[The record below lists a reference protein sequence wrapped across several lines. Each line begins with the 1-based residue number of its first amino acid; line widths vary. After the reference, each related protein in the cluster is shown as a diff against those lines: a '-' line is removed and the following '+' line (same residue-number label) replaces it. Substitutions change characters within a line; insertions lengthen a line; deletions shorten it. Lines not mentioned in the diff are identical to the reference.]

1 LIEEFFRE
9 KVSPLYSIGTKYF
22 SRFSA
27 LYNSKSYA
35 YSRRARYTAH
45 DLTEKEMS
53 TMTPEARFKAS
64 DSDDGGADVDEGNV
78 TLSELLAVKRSGC
91 RLFSAILLIALLYSS
106 SCPALYN
113 GLQLFSACAILFN
126 ATRSSFH
133 NFP

>member
-1 LIEEFFRE
+1 
-9 KVSPLYSIGTKYF
+9 
-22 SRFSA
+22 
-27 LYNSKSYA
+27 
-35 YSRRARYTAH
+35 
-45 DLTEKEMS
+45 
-53 TMTPEARFKAS
+53 MTPETRFKAS